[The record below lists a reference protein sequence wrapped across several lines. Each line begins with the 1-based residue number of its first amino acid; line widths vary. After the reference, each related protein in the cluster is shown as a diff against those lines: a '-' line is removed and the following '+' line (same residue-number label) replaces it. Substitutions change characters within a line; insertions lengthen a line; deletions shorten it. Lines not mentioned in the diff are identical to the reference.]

1 MREPSIS
8 YNARVIMLT
17 NPFGHLRKNLS
28 RPLGRRSRR
37 VLIGAIVALFLFSLF
52 QLIAPFLISSTVVRE
67 SMERAVAEW
76 TGHDV
81 TIEGT
86 PDIRFWPE
94 PRITLREITI
104 RKQAEGGERVLGRV
118 SRLSASFDLLQ
129 ALLGRPEFKDFRLTN
144 PEIYVLREADGRL
157 DWANDGLLSRAVR
170 DARPDGSSQALATGD
185 DARMGDVRISNGIF
199 EISDVASGRI
209 TRFQS
214 INGTLDWP
222 WLSRGLELKADAYLN
237 GQALTLDMSSTQP
250 LLLLSGK
257 SGNISGTMASAL
269 FHGQFRGVANLAAH
283 AFLSGDAELTV
294 PDLSTAMRWAGL
306 NFAGVERLKSFSL
319 NTRLVTNEDIL
330 RLDNLSLGLND
341 AKATGILDLV
351 LPPDR
356 PARLTGTLAFDRMD
370 LSAALAAI
378 APRAMGDTSRGNSHL
393 AGLELD
399 LRLSAQQATLGPF
412 QLSEAAVS
420 IMNVGEQSRIDIA
433 DSDFETGRLTGRI
446 ATVKGGTAG
455 AVALRL
461 AIQDADFGNIVKEL
475 GLAGPLPAA
484 RGSLDLALDVDRPL
498 EPEAWRNAKG
508 TLRFRTDRGS
518 LSGVNLAG
526 VRQLAAQKP
535 YFPLSDAGSGSLEFD
550 HIDISANLADGSA
563 DIREGKITGP
573 SENLTLSGVV
583 PYINSSLALSATIEP
598 IAQDTKAAPLMV
610 FIGGSWPNPVIWP
623 VSQTPAKPL
632 Q

>member
-1 MREPSIS
+1 
-8 YNARVIMLT
+8 MLT
-17 NPFGHLRKNLS
+17 NPIGHLRKNLG

-37 VLIGAIVALFLFSLF
+37 VLIGSIIALCLFSLF
-52 QLIAPFLISSTVVRE
+52 QIVAPFLISSTVVRE

-81 TIEGT
+81 EIDGT

-104 RKQAEGGERVLGRV
+104 RKQAEDGERVLGRV
-118 SRLSASFDLLQ
+118 ARLSASFDLLQ
-129 ALLGRPEFKDFRLTN
+129 ALVGQPEFKDFRLTD

-170 DARPDGSSQALATGD
+170 DVQPDGSGQVLAADD
-185 DARMGDVRISNGIF
+185 DARMGDVRISNGLF
-199 EISDVASGRI
+199 EVSDVVSGRI
-209 TRFQS
+209 TRLQS

-222 WLSRGLELKADAYLN
+222 WLSRRLELKADANFN
-237 GQALTLDMSSTQP
+237 GKALTLDMSSTQP

-257 SGNISGTMASAL
+257 SGNLSGTMTSAL
-269 FHGQFRGVANLAAH
+269 FHGQFQGVANLAAN

-294 PDLSTAMRWAGL
+294 PDLAAAMNWAGM
-306 NFAGVERLKSFSL
+306 NFTGVERLKSFSL
-319 NTRLVTNEDIL
+319 KTRLVTNDGIL
-330 RLDNLSLGLND
+330 RFDNLSLGLND
-341 AKATGILDLV
+341 AKATGILDLM
-351 LPPDR
+351 LLPDR

-378 APRAMGDTSRGNSHL
+378 APRALGDTSRTSGQL
-393 AGLELD
+393 ADLELD
-399 LRLSAQQATLGPF
+399 LRLSAQQAMLGRF
-412 QLSEAAVS
+412 MLSEAAVS
-420 IMNVGEQSRIDIA
+420 VMNVGDQSRIDIA

-484 RGSLDLALDVDRPL
+484 RGSLDLSLDIDRPL

-508 TLRFRTDRGS
+508 ALRFRAERGS

-526 VRQLAAQKP
+526 IRQLAAQKP

-563 DIREGKITGP
+563 DIREGRITGAT
-573 SENLTLSGVV
+573 ETLTLSGVI
-583 PYINSSLALSATIEP
+583 PYINNSLALSATV
-598 IAQDTKAAPLMV
+598 ATVAAAAGTPPLMV

>member
-1 MREPSIS
+1 
-8 YNARVIMLT
+8 MLT
-17 NPFGHLRKNLS
+17 NPIGHLRKNLG

-37 VLIGAIVALFLFSLF
+37 VLIGSIIALCLFSLF
-52 QLIAPFLISSTVVRE
+52 QLVAPFLISSTVVRE

-81 TIEGT
+81 EIDGT

-104 RKQAEGGERVLGRV
+104 RKQAEDGERVLGRV
-118 SRLSASFDLLQ
+118 ARLSASFDLLQ
-129 ALLGRPEFKDFRLTN
+129 ALVGQPEFKDFRLTD

-170 DARPDGSSQALATGD
+170 DVQPDGSGQVLAADD
-185 DARMGDVRISNGIF
+185 DARMGDVRISNGLF
-199 EISDVASGRI
+199 EVSDIVSGRI
-209 TRFQS
+209 TRLQS

-222 WLSRGLELKADAYLN
+222 WLSRRLELKADANFN
-237 GQALTLDMSSTQP
+237 GKALTLDMSSTQP

-257 SGNISGTMASAL
+257 SGNLSGTMTSVL
-269 FHGQFRGVANLAAH
+269 FHGQFQGVANLAAN

-294 PDLSTAMRWAGL
+294 PDLAAAMNWAGM
-306 NFAGVERLKSFSL
+306 NFTGVERLKSFSL
-319 NTRLVTNEDIL
+319 KTRLVTNDSIL
-330 RLDNLSLGLND
+330 RFDNLSLGLND
-341 AKATGILDLV
+341 AKATGILDLM
-351 LPPDR
+351 LLPDR

-378 APRAMGDTSRGNSHL
+378 APRALGDTSRTSGQL
-393 AGLELD
+393 ADLELD
-399 LRLSAQQATLGPF
+399 LRLSAQQAMLGRF
-412 QLSEAAVS
+412 MLSEAAVS
-420 IMNVGEQSRIDIA
+420 VMNVGDQSRIDIA

-484 RGSLDLALDVDRPL
+484 RGSLDLSLDIDRPL

-508 TLRFRTDRGS
+508 ALRFRAERGS

-526 VRQLAAQKP
+526 IWQLAAQKP

-563 DIREGKITGP
+563 DIREGRITGAT
-573 SENLTLSGVV
+573 ETLTLSGVI
-583 PYINSSLALSATIEP
+583 PYINNSLALSATV
-598 IAQDTKAAPLMV
+598 ATVAAAAGTPPLMV

>member
-1 MREPSIS
+1 
-8 YNARVIMLT
+8 MLT
-17 NPFGHLRKNLS
+17 NPIGHLRKNLG

-37 VLIGAIVALFLFSLF
+37 VLIGSIIALCLFSLF
-52 QLIAPFLISSTVVRE
+52 QIVAPFLISSTVVRE

-81 TIEGT
+81 EIDGT

-104 RKQAEGGERVLGRV
+104 RKQAEDGERVLGRV

-129 ALLGRPEFKDFRLTN
+129 ALVGQPEFKDFRLTD
-144 PEIYVLREADGRL
+144 PQIYVLREADGRL

-170 DARPDGSSQALATGD
+170 DVQPDGSGQVLAADD
-185 DARMGDVRISNGIF
+185 DARMGDVRISNGLF
-199 EISDVASGRI
+199 EVSDVVSGRI
-209 TRFQS
+209 TRLQS

-222 WLSRGLELKADAYLN
+222 WLSRRLELKADANFN
-237 GQALTLDMSSTQP
+237 GKALTLDMSSTQP

-257 SGNISGTMASAL
+257 SGNLSGTMTSAL
-269 FHGQFRGVANLAAH
+269 FHGQFQGVANLAAN

-294 PDLSTAMRWAGL
+294 PDLAAAMNWAGM
-306 NFAGVERLKSFSL
+306 NFTGVERLKSFSL
-319 NTRLVTNEDIL
+319 KTRLVTNDSIL
-330 RLDNLSLGLND
+330 RFDNLSLGLND
-341 AKATGILDLV
+341 AKATGILDLT
-351 LPPDR
+351 LLPDR

-378 APRAMGDTSRGNSHL
+378 APRALGDTSRTSGQL
-393 AGLELD
+393 ADLELD
-399 LRLSAQQATLGPF
+399 LRLSAQQAMLGRF
-412 QLSEAAVS
+412 MLSEAAVS
-420 IMNVGEQSRIDIA
+420 VMNVGDQSRIDIA

-484 RGSLDLALDVDRPL
+484 RGSLDLSLDIDRPL

-508 TLRFRTDRGS
+508 ALRFRAERGS

-526 VRQLAAQKP
+526 IRQLAAQKP

-563 DIREGKITGP
+563 DIREGRITGAT
-573 SENLTLSGVV
+573 ETLTLSGVI
-583 PYINSSLALSATIEP
+583 PYINNSLALSATV
-598 IAQDTKAAPLMV
+598 ATVAAAAGTPPLMV

>member
-1 MREPSIS
+1 
-8 YNARVIMLT
+8 MLT

-37 VLIGAIVALFLFSLF
+37 VLIGAIIAVCLFSLF

-170 DARPDGSSQALATGD
+170 DARPDGSSQALATDD
-185 DARMGDVRISNGIF
+185 DARMGDVRISNGTF
-199 EISDVASGRI
+199 EISDIASGRI

-222 WLSRGLELKADAYLN
+222 WLSRGLELKADANLN

-294 PDLSTAMRWAGL
+294 PDLLTAMRWAGL

-341 AKATGILDLV
+341 TKATGILDLV
-351 LPPDR
+351 LSPDR

-378 APRAMGDTSRGNSHL
+378 APRAMGDTSQGNGHL

-446 ATVKGGTAG
+446 ATVKGGAAG

-598 IAQDTKAAPLMV
+598 IAQGTKAAPLMV

>member
-1 MREPSIS
+1 
-8 YNARVIMLT
+8 MLT
-17 NPFGHLRKNLS
+17 NPIGHLRKNLG

-37 VLIGAIVALFLFSLF
+37 VLIGSIIALCLFSLF
-52 QLIAPFLISSTVVRE
+52 QLVAPFLISSTVVRE

-81 TIEGT
+81 EIDGT

-104 RKQAEGGERVLGRV
+104 RKQAEDGERVLGRV
-118 SRLSASFDLLQ
+118 ARLSASFDLLQ
-129 ALLGRPEFKDFRLTN
+129 ALVGQPEFKDFRLTD

-170 DARPDGSSQALATGD
+170 DVQPDGSGQVLAADD
-185 DARMGDVRISNGIF
+185 DARMGDVRISNGLF
-199 EISDVASGRI
+199 EVSDVVSGRI
-209 TRFQS
+209 TRLQS

-222 WLSRGLELKADAYLN
+222 WLSRRLELKADANFN
-237 GQALTLDMSSTQP
+237 GKALTLDMSSTQP

-257 SGNISGTMASAL
+257 SGNLSGTMTSAL
-269 FHGQFRGVANLAAH
+269 FHGQFQGVANLAAN

-294 PDLSTAMRWAGL
+294 PDLAAAMNWAGM
-306 NFAGVERLKSFSL
+306 NFTGVERLKSFSL
-319 NTRLVTNEDIL
+319 KTRLVTNDSIL
-330 RLDNLSLGLND
+330 RFDNLSLGLND
-341 AKATGILDLV
+341 AKATGILDLM
-351 LPPDR
+351 LLPDR

-378 APRAMGDTSRGNSHL
+378 APRALGDTSRTSGQL
-393 AGLELD
+393 ADLELD
-399 LRLSAQQATLGPF
+399 LRLSAQQAMLGRF
-412 QLSEAAVS
+412 MLSEAAVS
-420 IMNVGEQSRIDIA
+420 VMNVGDQSRIDIA

-484 RGSLDLALDVDRPL
+484 RGSLDLSLDIDRPL

-508 TLRFRTDRGS
+508 ALRFRAERGS

-526 VRQLAAQKP
+526 IRQLAAQKP

-563 DIREGKITGP
+563 DIREGRITGAT
-573 SENLTLSGVV
+573 ETLTLSGVI
-583 PYINSSLALSATIEP
+583 PYINNSLALSATV
-598 IAQDTKAAPLMV
+598 ATAAAAAGTPPLMV

>member
-1 MREPSIS
+1 
-8 YNARVIMLT
+8 MLT
-17 NPFGHLRKNLS
+17 NPIGHLRKNLG

-37 VLIGAIVALFLFSLF
+37 VLIGSIIALCLFSLF
-52 QLIAPFLISSTVVRE
+52 QLVAPFLISSTVVRE

-81 TIEGT
+81 EIDGT

-104 RKQAEGGERVLGRV
+104 RKQAEDGERVLGRV
-118 SRLSASFDLLQ
+118 ARLSASFDLLQ
-129 ALLGRPEFKDFRLTN
+129 ALVGQPEFKDFRLTD

-170 DARPDGSSQALATGD
+170 DVQPDGSGQVLAADD
-185 DARMGDVRISNGIF
+185 DARMGDVRISNGLF
-199 EISDVASGRI
+199 EVSDVVSGRI
-209 TRFQS
+209 TRLQS

-222 WLSRGLELKADAYLN
+222 WLSRRLELKADANFN
-237 GQALTLDMSSTQP
+237 GKALTLDMSSTQP

-257 SGNISGTMASAL
+257 SGNLSGTMTSAL
-269 FHGQFRGVANLAAH
+269 FHGQFQGVANLAAN

-294 PDLSTAMRWAGL
+294 PDLAAAMNWAGM
-306 NFAGVERLKSFSL
+306 NFTGVERLKSFSL
-319 NTRLVTNEDIL
+319 KTRLVTNDGIL
-330 RLDNLSLGLND
+330 RFDNLSLGLND
-341 AKATGILDLV
+341 AKATGILDLM
-351 LPPDR
+351 LLPDR

-378 APRAMGDTSRGNSHL
+378 APRALGDTSRTSGQL
-393 AGLELD
+393 ADLELD
-399 LRLSAQQATLGPF
+399 LRLSAQQAMLGRF
-412 QLSEAAVS
+412 MLSEAAVS
-420 IMNVGEQSRIDIA
+420 VMNVGDQSRIDIA

-484 RGSLDLALDVDRPL
+484 RGSLDLSLDIDRPL

-508 TLRFRTDRGS
+508 ALRFRAERGS

-526 VRQLAAQKP
+526 IWQLAAQKP

-563 DIREGKITGP
+563 DIREGRITGAT
-573 SENLTLSGVV
+573 ETLTLSGVI
-583 PYINSSLALSATIEP
+583 PYINNSLALSATV
-598 IAQDTKAAPLMV
+598 ATVAAAAGTPPLMV

>member
-37 VLIGAIVALFLFSLF
+37 VLIGAIIAVCLFSLF

-170 DARPDGSSQALATGD
+170 DARPDGSSQALATDD
-185 DARMGDVRISNGIF
+185 DARMGDVRISNGTF
-199 EISDVASGRI
+199 EISDIASGRI

-222 WLSRGLELKADAYLN
+222 WLSRGLELKADANLN

-294 PDLSTAMRWAGL
+294 PDLLTAMRWAGL

-341 AKATGILDLV
+341 TKATGILDLV
-351 LPPDR
+351 LSPDR

-378 APRAMGDTSRGNSHL
+378 APRAMGDTSQGNGHL

-446 ATVKGGTAG
+446 ATVKGGAAG

-598 IAQDTKAAPLMV
+598 IAQGTKAAPLMV

>member
-1 MREPSIS
+1 
-8 YNARVIMLT
+8 MLT
-17 NPFGHLRKNLS
+17 NPIGHLRKNLG

-37 VLIGAIVALFLFSLF
+37 VLIGSIIALCLFSLF
-52 QLIAPFLISSTVVRE
+52 QLVAPFLISSTVVRE

-81 TIEGT
+81 EIDGT

-104 RKQAEGGERVLGRV
+104 RKQAEDGERVLGRV
-118 SRLSASFDLLQ
+118 ARLSASFDLLQ
-129 ALLGRPEFKDFRLTN
+129 ALVGQPEFKDFRLTD

-170 DARPDGSSQALATGD
+170 DVQPDGSGQVLAADD
-185 DARMGDVRISNGIF
+185 DARMGDVRISNGLF
-199 EISDVASGRI
+199 EVSDIVSGRI
-209 TRFQS
+209 TRLQS

-222 WLSRGLELKADAYLN
+222 WLSRRLELKADANFN
-237 GQALTLDMSSTQP
+237 GKALTLDMSSTQP

-257 SGNISGTMASAL
+257 SGNLSGTMTSVL
-269 FHGQFRGVANLAAH
+269 FHGQFQGVANLAAN

-294 PDLSTAMRWAGL
+294 PDLAAAMNWAGM
-306 NFAGVERLKSFSL
+306 NFTGVERLKSFSL
-319 NTRLVTNEDIL
+319 KTRLVTNDSIL
-330 RLDNLSLGLND
+330 RFDNLSLGLND
-341 AKATGILDLV
+341 AKATGILDLM
-351 LPPDR
+351 LLPDR

-378 APRAMGDTSRGNSHL
+378 APRALGDTSRTSGQL
-393 AGLELD
+393 ADLELD
-399 LRLSAQQATLGPF
+399 LRLSAQQAMLGRF
-412 QLSEAAVS
+412 MLSEAAVS
-420 IMNVGEQSRIDIA
+420 VMNVGDQSRIDIA

-484 RGSLDLALDVDRPL
+484 RGSLDLSLDIDRPL

-508 TLRFRTDRGS
+508 ALRFRAERGS

-526 VRQLAAQKP
+526 IRQLAAQKP

-563 DIREGKITGP
+563 DIREGRITGAT
-573 SENLTLSGVV
+573 ETLTLSGVI
-583 PYINSSLALSATIEP
+583 PYINNSLALSATV
-598 IAQDTKAAPLMV
+598 ATVAAAAGTPPLMV

>member
-1 MREPSIS
+1 
-8 YNARVIMLT
+8 MLT
-17 NPFGHLRKNLS
+17 NPIGHLRKNLG

-37 VLIGAIVALFLFSLF
+37 VLIGSIIALCLFSLF
-52 QLIAPFLISSTVVRE
+52 QLVAPFLISSTVVRE

-81 TIEGT
+81 EIDGT

-104 RKQAEGGERVLGRV
+104 RKQAEDGERVLGRV
-118 SRLSASFDLLQ
+118 ARLSASFDLLQ
-129 ALLGRPEFKDFRLTN
+129 ALVGQPEFKDFRLTD

-170 DARPDGSSQALATGD
+170 DVQPDGSGQVLAADD
-185 DARMGDVRISNGIF
+185 DARMGDVRISNGLF
-199 EISDVASGRI
+199 EVSDVVSGRI
-209 TRFQS
+209 TRLQS

-222 WLSRGLELKADAYLN
+222 WLSRRLELKADANFN
-237 GQALTLDMSSTQP
+237 GKALTLDMSSTQP

-257 SGNISGTMASAL
+257 SGNLSGTMTSAL
-269 FHGQFRGVANLAAH
+269 FHGQFQGVANLAAN

-294 PDLSTAMRWAGL
+294 PDLAAAMNWAGM
-306 NFAGVERLKSFSL
+306 NFTGVERLKSFSL
-319 NTRLVTNEDIL
+319 KTRLVTNDSIL
-330 RLDNLSLGLND
+330 RFDNLSLGLND
-341 AKATGILDLV
+341 AKATGILDLM
-351 LPPDR
+351 LLPDR

-378 APRAMGDTSRGNSHL
+378 APRALGDTSRTSGQL
-393 AGLELD
+393 ADLELD
-399 LRLSAQQATLGPF
+399 LRLSAQQAMLGRF
-412 QLSEAAVS
+412 MLSEAAVS
-420 IMNVGEQSRIDIA
+420 VMNVGDQSRIDIA

-484 RGSLDLALDVDRPL
+484 RGSLDLSLDIDRPL

-508 TLRFRTDRGS
+508 ALRFRAERGS

-526 VRQLAAQKP
+526 IRQLAAQKP

-563 DIREGKITGP
+563 DIREGRITGAT
-573 SENLTLSGVV
+573 ETLTLSGVI
-583 PYINSSLALSATIEP
+583 PYINNSLALSATV
-598 IAQDTKAAPLMV
+598 ATVAAAAGTPPLMV

>member
-1 MREPSIS
+1 
-8 YNARVIMLT
+8 MLT
-17 NPFGHLRKNLS
+17 NPIGHLRKNLG

-37 VLIGAIVALFLFSLF
+37 VLIGSIIALCLFSLF
-52 QLIAPFLISSTVVRE
+52 QLVAPFLISSTVVRE

-81 TIEGT
+81 EIDGT

-104 RKQAEGGERVLGRV
+104 RKQAEDGERVLGRV
-118 SRLSASFDLLQ
+118 ARLSASFDLLQ
-129 ALLGRPEFKDFRLTN
+129 ALVGQPEFKDFRLTD

-170 DARPDGSSQALATGD
+170 DVQPDGSGQVLAADD
-185 DARMGDVRISNGIF
+185 DARMGDVRISNGLF
-199 EISDVASGRI
+199 EVSDVVSGRI
-209 TRFQS
+209 TRLQS

-222 WLSRGLELKADAYLN
+222 WLSRRLELKADANFN
-237 GQALTLDMSSTQP
+237 GKALTLDMSSTQP

-257 SGNISGTMASAL
+257 SGNLSGTMTSVL
-269 FHGQFRGVANLAAH
+269 FHGQFQGVANLAAN

-294 PDLSTAMRWAGL
+294 PDLAAAMNWAGM
-306 NFAGVERLKSFSL
+306 NFTGVERLKSFSL
-319 NTRLVTNEDIL
+319 KTRLVTNDSIL
-330 RLDNLSLGLND
+330 RFDNLSLGLND
-341 AKATGILDLV
+341 AKATGILDLM
-351 LPPDR
+351 LLPDR

-378 APRAMGDTSRGNSHL
+378 APRALGDTSRTSGQL
-393 AGLELD
+393 ADLELD
-399 LRLSAQQATLGPF
+399 LRLSAQQAMLGRF
-412 QLSEAAVS
+412 MLSEAAVS
-420 IMNVGEQSRIDIA
+420 VMNVGDQSRIDIA

-484 RGSLDLALDVDRPL
+484 RGSLDLSLDIDRPL

-508 TLRFRTDRGS
+508 ALRFRAERGS

-526 VRQLAAQKP
+526 IRQLAAQKP

-563 DIREGKITGP
+563 DIREGRITGAT
-573 SENLTLSGVV
+573 ETLTLSGVI
-583 PYINSSLALSATIEP
+583 PYINNSLALSATV
-598 IAQDTKAAPLMV
+598 ATVAAAAGTPPLMV

>member
-1 MREPSIS
+1 
-8 YNARVIMLT
+8 MLT
-17 NPFGHLRKNLS
+17 NPIGHLRKNLG

-37 VLIGAIVALFLFSLF
+37 VLMGSIIALCFFLLF
-52 QLIAPFLISSTVVRE
+52 QIVAPFLISSTVVRE
-67 SMERAVAEW
+67 NMERAVAEW

-81 TIEGT
+81 EIDGT

-104 RKQAEGGERVLGRV
+104 RKQAEDGERVLGRV

-129 ALLGRPEFKDFRLTN
+129 ALVGQPEFKDFRLTD
-144 PEIYVLREADGRL
+144 PQIYVLREADGRL
-157 DWANDGLLSRAVR
+157 DWANDGLLSRAALDVK
-170 DARPDGSSQALATGD
+170 PDGSGQVLAADD
-185 DARMGDVRISNGIF
+185 DARMGDVRISNGLF
-199 EISDVASGRI
+199 EVSDVVSGRI
-209 TRFQS
+209 TRLQS

-222 WLSRGLELKADAYLN
+222 WLSRRLELKADANFN
-237 GQALTLDMSSTQP
+237 GKALTLDMSSTQP

-257 SGNISGTMASAL
+257 SGNLSGTMTSAL
-269 FHGQFRGVANLAAH
+269 FHGQFQGVANLAAN

-294 PDLSTAMRWAGL
+294 PDLAATMNWAGM
-306 NFAGVERLKSFSL
+306 NFAGIERLKSFSL
-319 NTRLVTNEDIL
+319 KTRLVTNDSIL
-330 RLDNLSLGLND
+330 RFDNLSLSLND
-341 AKATGILDLV
+341 AKATGILDLM
-351 LPPDR
+351 LLPDR

-378 APRAMGDTSRGNSHL
+378 APRALGDTSRTSGQL
-393 AGLELD
+393 ADLELD
-399 LRLSAQQATLGPF
+399 LRLSAQQAMLGRF
-412 QLSEAAVS
+412 MLSEAAVS
-420 IMNVGEQSRIDIA
+420 VMNVGDQSRIDIA

-446 ATVKGGTAG
+446 ATVKGGTSG

-484 RGSLDLALDVDRPL
+484 RGSLDLSLDIDRPL

-508 TLRFRTDRGS
+508 ALRFRAERGS

-526 VRQLAAQKP
+526 IRQLAAQKP
-535 YFPLSDAGSGSLEFD
+535 YFPLSDAGSGNLEFD

-563 DIREGKITGP
+563 DIREGRITG
-573 SENLTLSGVV
+573 STETLTLSGVI
-583 PYINSSLALSATIEP
+583 PYINNSLALSATVAP
-598 IAQDTKAAPLMV
+598 VAAAAGTPPLMV

>member
-1 MREPSIS
+1 
-8 YNARVIMLT
+8 MLT
-17 NPFGHLRKNLS
+17 NPIGHLRKNLG

-37 VLIGAIVALFLFSLF
+37 VLIGSIIALCLFSLF
-52 QLIAPFLISSTVVRE
+52 QLVAPFLISSTVVRE

-81 TIEGT
+81 EIDGT

-104 RKQAEGGERVLGRV
+104 RKQAEDGERVLGRV
-118 SRLSASFDLLQ
+118 ARLSASFDLLQ
-129 ALLGRPEFKDFRLTN
+129 ALVGQPEFKDFRLTD

-170 DARPDGSSQALATGD
+170 DVQPDGSGQVLAADD
-185 DARMGDVRISNGIF
+185 DARMGDVRISNGLF
-199 EISDVASGRI
+199 EVSDIVSGRI
-209 TRFQS
+209 TRLQS

-222 WLSRGLELKADAYLN
+222 WLSRRLELKADANFN
-237 GQALTLDMSSTQP
+237 GKALTLDMSSTQP

-257 SGNISGTMASAL
+257 SGNLSGTMTSVL
-269 FHGQFRGVANLAAH
+269 FHGQFQGVANLAAN

-294 PDLSTAMRWAGL
+294 PDLAAAMNWAGM
-306 NFAGVERLKSFSL
+306 NFTGVERLKSFSL
-319 NTRLVTNEDIL
+319 KTRLVTNDSIL
-330 RLDNLSLGLND
+330 RFDNLSLGLND
-341 AKATGILDLV
+341 AKATGILDLM
-351 LPPDR
+351 LLPDR

-378 APRAMGDTSRGNSHL
+378 APRALGDTSRTSGQL
-393 AGLELD
+393 ADLELD
-399 LRLSAQQATLGPF
+399 LRLSAQQAMLGRF
-412 QLSEAAVS
+412 MLSEAAVS
-420 IMNVGEQSRIDIA
+420 VMNVGDQSRIDIA

-484 RGSLDLALDVDRPL
+484 RGSLDLSLDIDRPL

-508 TLRFRTDRGS
+508 ALRFRAERGS

-526 VRQLAAQKP
+526 IRQLAAQKP

-563 DIREGKITGP
+563 DIREGRITGAT
-573 SENLTLSGVV
+573 ETLTLSGVI
-583 PYINSSLALSATIEP
+583 PYINNSLALSATV
-598 IAQDTKAAPLMV
+598 AAAAGTPPLMV

>member
-1 MREPSIS
+1 
-8 YNARVIMLT
+8 MLT
-17 NPFGHLRKNLS
+17 NPIGNLRKNLG

-37 VLIGAIVALFLFSLF
+37 VLIGAIIALCLFSLF
-52 QLIAPFLISSTVVRE
+52 QIVAPFLISSTLVRE

-86 PDIRFWPE
+86 PDIRFWPN

-104 RKQAEGGERVLGRV
+104 RKQAEAGERVLGRV
-118 SRLSASFDLLQ
+118 SRLSASFDLLE
-129 ALLGRPEFKDFRLTN
+129 ALVGQPEFKDFRLTD

-170 DARPDGSSQALATGD
+170 DVQPDGGGQALTADD
-185 DARMGDVRISNGIF
+185 DARVGNVRISNGTF
-199 EISDVASGRI
+199 EISDVASGRV

-222 WLSRGLELKADAYLN
+222 WLSRGLELKADANLN
-237 GQALTLDMSSTQP
+237 GRSLTLDMSSTQP

-257 SGNISGTMASAL
+257 SGNLSGTMASAL
-269 FHGQFRGVANLAAH
+269 FHGQFRGTANLAAH

-294 PDLSTAMRWAGL
+294 PDLPAAMNWAGL
-306 NFAGVERLKSFSL
+306 TFAGVERLKSFSV
-319 NTRLVTNEDIL
+319 NARLVTNDNIL
-330 RLDNLSLGLND
+330 RFDNLSLGLND
-341 AKATGILDLV
+341 TRATGILDLM

-356 PARLTGTLAFDRMD
+356 APRLAGTLAFDRMD

-378 APRAMGDTSRGNSHL
+378 APRAMGDTSQGNGHL

-399 LRLSAQQATLGPF
+399 LRLSAQQATLGRF

-420 IMNVGEQSRIDIA
+420 IMNTGDQSRIDIA

-446 ATVKGGTAG
+446 ATVKGGAAG

-475 GLAGPLPAA
+475 GLAGPLPTA
-484 RGSLDLALDVDRPL
+484 RGSLDLALDIDRPL

-508 TLRFRTDRGS
+508 TLRFRAERGS

-526 VRQLAAQKP
+526 IRQLAAQKP
-535 YFPLSDAGSGSLEFD
+535 YFPLSEAGSGSLEFD
-550 HIDISANLADGSA
+550 HLDISADLADGSA
-563 DIREGKITGP
+563 DIREGKIT
-573 SENLTLSGVV
+573 SSTETLTLSGVI
-583 PYINSSLALSATIEP
+583 PYINNSLALSATVAP
-598 IAQDTKAAPLMV
+598 IATGANALPLMV

-623 VSQTPAKPL
+623 VSQTPVKPL